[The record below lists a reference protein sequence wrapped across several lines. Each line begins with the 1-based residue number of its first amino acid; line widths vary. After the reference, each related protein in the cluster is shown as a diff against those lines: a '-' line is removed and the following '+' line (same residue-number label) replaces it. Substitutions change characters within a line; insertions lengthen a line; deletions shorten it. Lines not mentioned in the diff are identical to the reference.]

1 MKTSTFSPALALYFL
16 SPITG
21 ALLSGATPPSNF
33 FNPLTLI
40 LLLPLYGG
48 GAIICRELTRRWNRG
63 WPTLLAL
70 GAAYGVVAEGL
81 MSKSFFDPAWS
92 AAGPVSTYGRWLGVN
107 WAWSLHMVIFHA
119 IFSIAI
125 PVLLVNL
132 IFPARRSE
140 AWVSERTF
148 SWLAGLLALA
158 VVLGFLFLT
167 PYRPPLVPYALTL
180 ALVVV
185 LVAVASQLPT
195 TFVITKNTSVAAP
208 YIFGALGFLA
218 TLIFFIVSRILPYT
232 FLPAPVSM
240 FCMIALA
247 FYVGKTVLEMSGNA
261 TRWQGEH
268 QLALAGGA
276 LAFYIVLA
284 PLLEWFPSGR
294 NTAGMTMVA
303 LIASAGLVCLA
314 WLIHVRERQN
324 T

>member
-16 SPITG
+16 SPIIG
-21 ALLSGATPPSNF
+21 ALLSGANPPGSF
-33 FNPLTLI
+33 FNPFTLI

-48 GAIICRELTRRWNRG
+48 GAIICRELTRRWNKG
-63 WPTLLAL
+63 WPTLLTL
-70 GAAYGVVAEGL
+70 GAAYGVVADGL
-81 MSKSFFDPAWS
+81 MSKSFFDPAMLD
-92 AAGPVSTYGRWLGVN
+92 AGLVGIGGRWLGVN
-107 WAWSLHMVIFHA
+107 WAWSLQMVIFHA
-119 IFSIAI
+119 VFSIAI

-140 AWVSERTF
+140 AWVSERTLG
-148 SWLAGLLALA
+148 WLIGLLAPA

-167 PYRPPLVPYALTL
+167 PYRPPLVLYALAL
-180 ALVVV
+180 ALVVL
-185 LVAVASQLPT
+185 LVAVASQFPT
-195 TFVITKNTSVAAP
+195 TLVITKNTSVAAP

-218 TLIFFIVSRILPYT
+218 TLIFFIVSRILPHT
-232 FLPAPVSM
+232 FIPAPALI

-247 FYVGKTVLEMSGNA
+247 FYAGKTVLEMSGNA
-261 TRWQGEH
+261 TRWGTEH
-268 QLALAGGA
+268 QLALAAGA

-284 PLLEWFPSGR
+284 PLQEWFPGER

-303 LIASAGLVCLA
+303 LIASTGLVCLA